1 MSDVHLILMIL
12 FPMLLVVGVPI
23 YVALGLTGFAAAYV
37 TGSPMQV
44 SSQSILNG
52 IDKFPLLAIPAF
64 IFAGN
69 LMEQGGITQSIVR
82 VFRHMLGHI
91 PGSLGIVTIFSCMF
105 FAAISGSGP
114 GAAAAVGAIMIPA
127 MIRYGYPPA
136 YAAAAAATGGT
147 LGVMIPPSNPM
158 ILYGII
164 ANTSIRDLFIAG
176 VVPGILVGFAL
187 AGVAYLYAK
196 WLGIKAIDRE
206 ERDGSLLRVLWDGK
220 AALAMPI
227 LILGGIYS
235 GIFTPVE
242 ASVVAV
248 LYAAF
253 VGVFV
258 NRTLTRE
265 GFSMA
270 LHRTH
275 IISGALMI
283 VVAASTLFARI
294 ITLERIPQM
303 LVETFSNATD
313 NTLLLLLMINIL
325 LLIVGCFMET
335 LSAIII
341 LGPVLVPLIVLFGVD
356 KTHFGIILILN
367 IEIAFLTP
375 PLGVNLFVASQIAG
389 IKIEKM
395 MLATLPY
402 ILILMVML
410 ALITLVPEI
419 SLWLPRTLK

>member
-1 MSDVHLILMIL
+1 MSDIQLVLMVL
-12 FPMLLVVGVPI
+12 FPILLVVGVPI

-37 TGSPMQV
+37 TGSPLEV
-44 SSQSILNG
+44 ASQTILNG
-52 IDKFPLLAIPAF
+52 IDEFPLLAIPAF

-69 LMEQGGITQSIVR
+69 LMEQGGITQSIVK

-91 PGSLGIVTIFSCMF
+91 PGSLGIVTIFACMF

-114 GAAAAVGAIMIPA
+114 GAAAAVGSIMIPA

-158 ILYGII
+158 IMYGII

-176 VVPGILVGFAL
+176 VIPGLLVGFAL
-187 AGVAYLYAK
+187 AGTAYLYAK
-196 WLGIKAIDRE
+196 WLGIKAIDRD
-206 ERDGSLLRVLWDGK
+206 EREGTIWSVLWDGK
-220 AALAMPI
+220 AALAMPFI
-227 LILGGIYS
+227 ILGGIYS
-235 GIFTPVE
+235 GFFTPVE

-248 LYAAF
+248 IYAAF
-253 VGVFV
+253 IGCLV
-258 NRTLTRE
+258 NKTLTRQ
-265 GFSMA
+265 SLSIAM
-270 LHRTH
+270 HRTH
-275 IISGALMI
+275 MISGALMI
-283 VVAASTLFARI
+283 VVAASTLFARV
-294 ITLERIPQM
+294 ITLENIPQIM
-303 LVETFSNATD
+303 VEIFSNATD

-325 LLIVGCFMET
+325 LLIIGCFMET
-335 LSAIII
+335 MSAIII
-341 LGPVLVPLIVLFGVD
+341 LGPVLVPLIASFGVD

-389 IKIEKM
+389 IKIERM
-395 MLATLPY
+395 MLATLPF

-410 ALITLVPEI
+410 AVITLVPEI

>member
-1 MSDVHLILMIL
+1 MSDIQLVLMVL
-12 FPMLLVVGVPI
+12 FPILLVVGVPI

-37 TGSPMQV
+37 TGSPLEV
-44 SSQSILNG
+44 ASQTILNG
-52 IDKFPLLAIPAF
+52 IDEFPLLAIPAF

-69 LMEQGGITQSIVR
+69 LMEQGGITQSIVK

-91 PGSLGIVTIFSCMF
+91 PGSLGIVTIFACMF

-114 GAAAAVGAIMIPA
+114 GAAAAVGSIMIPA

-176 VVPGILVGFAL
+176 VIPGLLVGFAL
-187 AGVAYLYAK
+187 AGTAYLYAK
-196 WLGIKAIDRE
+196 WLGIKAIDRD
-206 ERDGSLLRVLWDGK
+206 EREGTIWSVLWDGK
-220 AALAMPI
+220 AALAMPFI
-227 LILGGIYS
+227 ILGGIYS
-235 GIFTPVE
+235 GFFTPVE

-253 VGVFV
+253 IGGFV
-258 NRTLTRE
+258 NKTLTRQ
-265 GFSMA
+265 SLSIAM
-270 LHRTH
+270 HRTH
-275 IISGALMI
+275 MISGALMI
-283 VVAASTLFARI
+283 VVAASTLFARV
-294 ITLERIPQM
+294 ITLENIPQIM
-303 LVETFSNATD
+303 VEIFSNATD

-325 LLIVGCFMET
+325 LLIIGCFMET
-335 LSAIII
+335 MSAIII
-341 LGPVLVPLIVLFGVD
+341 LGPVLVPLIASFGVD

-395 MLATLPY
+395 MLATLPF

-410 ALITLVPEI
+410 AVITLVPEI

>member
-1 MSDVHLILMIL
+1 MNDVHLVLMIL
-12 FPMLLVVGVPI
+12 FPLLLLIGVPI
-23 YVALGLTGFAAAYV
+23 YAALGLTGFAAAYV
-37 TGSPMQV
+37 TGSPMAV
-44 SSQSILNG
+44 ASQSILNG

-82 VFRHMLGHI
+82 VFRHLLGHI

-114 GAAAAVGAIMIPA
+114 GAAAAVGGIMIPA
-127 MIRYGYPPA
+127 MLRYGYPPA
-136 YAAAAAATGGT
+136 YAAATVATGGT
-147 LGVMIPPSNPM
+147 LGVLIPPSNPM

-164 ANTSIRDLFIAG
+164 ANTSIRDLFVAG

-196 WLGIKAIDRE
+196 WLGIKAIDRQE
-206 ERDGSLLRVLWDGK
+206 SDGTLWRVLWEGK
-220 AALAMPI
+220 AALAMPGI
-227 LILGGIYS
+227 ILGGIYS
-235 GIFTPVE
+235 GFFTPVE

-248 LYAAF
+248 VYAMF
-253 VGVFV
+253 VGALV
-258 NRTLTRE
+258 NRSLTFK
-265 GFSMA
+265 GLNIA

-275 IISGALMI
+275 MISGALMI
-283 VVAASTLFARI
+283 VVATSTLFARI
-294 ITLERIPQM
+294 ITLERIPQI

-313 NTLLLLLMINIL
+313 DTLLLLLMINIL
-325 LLIVGCFMET
+325 LLVVGCFMET

-341 LGPVLVPLIVLFGVD
+341 LGPVLVPLIDSFGVD

-375 PLGVNLFVASQIAG
+375 PLGVNLFVAAQIAG

-395 MLATLPY
+395 MLATLPF
-402 ILILMVML
+402 ILILLVML
-410 ALITLVPEI
+410 ALITLVPEL

>member
-1 MSDVHLILMIL
+1 MSDIQLILMIL
-12 FPMLLVVGVPI
+12 FPILLVVGVPI

-37 TGSPMQV
+37 TGTPLEV
-44 SSQSILNG
+44 ASQTILNG
-52 IDKFPLLAIPAF
+52 IDEFPLLAIPAF

-69 LMEQGGITQSIVR
+69 LMEQGGITQSIVK

-176 VVPGILVGFAL
+176 VIPGVLVGFAL
-187 AGVAYLYAK
+187 AGTAYLYAK
-196 WLGIKAIDRE
+196 WLGIKAIDRD
-206 ERDGSLLRVLWDGK
+206 EREGTIWRVLWDGK
-220 AALAMPI
+220 AALAMPFI
-227 LILGGIYS
+227 ILGGIYS
-235 GIFTPVE
+235 GFFTPVE

-253 VGVFV
+253 IGGFV
-258 NRTLTRE
+258 NKTLTRQ
-265 GFSMA
+265 GLSIAM
-270 LHRTH
+270 HRTH
-275 IISGALMI
+275 MISGALMI
-283 VVAASTLFARI
+283 VVAASTLFARV
-294 ITLERIPQM
+294 ITLERIPQIM
-303 LVETFSNATD
+303 VEIFSNATD
-313 NTLLLLLMINIL
+313 NTLVLLLMINIL
-325 LLIVGCFMET
+325 LLIIGCFMET
-335 LSAIII
+335 MSAIII
-341 LGPVLVPLIVLFGVD
+341 LGPVLVPLIASFGVD

-395 MLATLPY
+395 MLATLPF

-410 ALITLVPEI
+410 AVITLVPEI

>member
-91 PGSLGIVTIFSCMF
+91 PGSLGIVTLFSCMF

-127 MIRYGYPPA
+127 MVRYGYPPA

-313 NTLLLLLMINIL
+313 NTILVLLMINIL

-341 LGPVLVPLIVLFGVD
+341 LGPVLVPLIVLLGVD

>member
-1 MSDVHLILMIL
+1 MSDIQLVLMVL
-12 FPMLLVVGVPI
+12 FPILLVAGVPI

-37 TGSPMQV
+37 TGSPLEV
-44 SSQSILNG
+44 ASQTILNG
-52 IDKFPLLAIPAF
+52 IDEFPLLAIPAF

-69 LMEQGGITQSIVR
+69 LMEQGGITQSIVK

-91 PGSLGIVTIFSCMF
+91 PGSLGIVTIFACMF

-114 GAAAAVGAIMIPA
+114 GAAAAVGSIMIPA

-176 VVPGILVGFAL
+176 VIPGLLVGFAL
-187 AGVAYLYAK
+187 AGTAYLYAK
-196 WLGIKAIDRE
+196 WLGIKAIDRD
-206 ERDGSLLRVLWDGK
+206 EREGTIWSVLWDGK
-220 AALAMPI
+220 AALAMPFI
-227 LILGGIYS
+227 ILGGIYS
-235 GIFTPVE
+235 GFFTPVE

-253 VGVFV
+253 IGGFV
-258 NRTLTRE
+258 NKTLTRQ
-265 GFSMA
+265 SLSIAM
-270 LHRTH
+270 HRTH
-275 IISGALMI
+275 MISGALMI
-283 VVAASTLFARI
+283 VVAASTLFARV
-294 ITLERIPQM
+294 ITLENIPQIM
-303 LVETFSNATD
+303 VEIFSNATD

-325 LLIVGCFMET
+325 LLIIGCFMET
-335 LSAIII
+335 MSAIII
-341 LGPVLVPLIVLFGVD
+341 LGPVLVPLIASFGVD

-395 MLATLPY
+395 MLATLPF

-410 ALITLVPEI
+410 AVITLVPEI

>member
-1 MSDVHLILMIL
+1 
-12 FPMLLVVGVPI
+12 
-23 YVALGLTGFAAAYV
+23 
-37 TGSPMQV
+37 
-44 SSQSILNG
+44 
-52 IDKFPLLAIPAF
+52 
-64 IFAGN
+64 
-69 LMEQGGITQSIVR
+69 
-82 VFRHMLGHI
+82 
-91 PGSLGIVTIFSCMF
+91 
-105 FAAISGSGP
+105 
-114 GAAAAVGAIMIPA
+114 
-127 MIRYGYPPA
+127 
-136 YAAAAAATGGT
+136 
-147 LGVMIPPSNPM
+147 M

-313 NTLLLLLMINIL
+313 NTILVLLMINIL

-341 LGPVLVPLIVLFGVD
+341 LGPVLVPLIVLLGVD

>member
-1 MSDVHLILMIL
+1 MSDIQLVLMVL
-12 FPMLLVVGVPI
+12 FPILLVVGVPI

-37 TGSPMQV
+37 TGSPLEV
-44 SSQSILNG
+44 ASQTILNG
-52 IDKFPLLAIPAF
+52 IDEFPLLAIPAF

-69 LMEQGGITQSIVR
+69 LMEQGGITQSIVK

-91 PGSLGIVTIFSCMF
+91 PGSLGIVTIFACMF

-114 GAAAAVGAIMIPA
+114 GAAAAVGSIMIPA

-176 VVPGILVGFAL
+176 VIPGLLVGFAL
-187 AGVAYLYAK
+187 AGTAYLYAK
-196 WLGIKAIDRE
+196 WLGIKAIDRD
-206 ERDGSLLRVLWDGK
+206 EREGTIWSVLWDGK
-220 AALAMPI
+220 AALAMPFI
-227 LILGGIYS
+227 ILGGIYS
-235 GIFTPVE
+235 GFFTPVE

-248 LYAAF
+248 IYAAF
-253 VGVFV
+253 IGCLV
-258 NRTLTRE
+258 NKTLTRQ
-265 GFSMA
+265 SLSIAM
-270 LHRTH
+270 HRTH
-275 IISGALMI
+275 MISGALMI
-283 VVAASTLFARI
+283 VVAASTLFARV
-294 ITLERIPQM
+294 ITLENIPQIM
-303 LVETFSNATD
+303 VEIFSNATD

-325 LLIVGCFMET
+325 LLIIGCFMET
-335 LSAIII
+335 MSAIII
-341 LGPVLVPLIVLFGVD
+341 LGPVLVPLIASFGVD

-395 MLATLPY
+395 MLATLPF

-410 ALITLVPEI
+410 AVITLVPEI